1 MLNTLW
7 LLMLVGSI
15 VCGALTSRLDAVAQ
29 ASFDSARAA
38 VTLALGLVGVMT
50 FWLGL
55 MRVLHEGGLLRAIS
69 RALRPAM
76 VRLFPGV
83 PADHPAMSMMI
94 LNLTANMLGLGN
106 AATPFGLKAMMELE
120 RINKHKGS
128 VSDAMALFLAV
139 NTSGMAVFPTGI
151 MAIRAA
157 LGSTSPGAI
166 FFTTLIS
173 TATATSVAIVSCKLL
188 APLRAFRINE
198 QEQPNLLNKPP
209 ADLNTDEMQLAAPPG
224 ALVVPPTPLD
234 RLFSWGL
241 VAVCAAA
248 VAYALVHQA
257 TLAGGDWLG
266 ALKTAFSQWTVLLLL
281 LGFVLFGRLR
291 GVKVYDAVVEG
302 GREGFGV
309 ALRIIPFM
317 VAILVAVGMLRA
329 SGGIELLVR
338 VLDPLTSLIGMP
350 AEALPMALL
359 RPLSGSGALAVAAD
373 IMKTQGP
380 DSLTGQIVSTINGST
395 ETTFYVIALYLGVVQ
410 VRNTRYLIIPCLLA
424 DVAGTLMAVWSCRLL
439 LH

>member
-1 MLNTLW
+1 
-7 LLMLVGSI
+7 
-15 VCGALTSRLDAVAQ
+15 
-29 ASFDSARAA
+29 
-38 VTLALGLVGVMT
+38 
-50 FWLGL
+50 
-55 MRVLHEGGLLRAIS
+55 
-69 RALRPAM
+69 
-76 VRLFPGV
+76 
-83 PADHPAMSMMI
+83 
-94 LNLTANMLGLGN
+94 
-106 AATPFGLKAMMELE
+106 
-120 RINKHKGS
+120 
-128 VSDAMALFLAV
+128 
-139 NTSGMAVFPTGI
+139 
-151 MAIRAA
+151 
-157 LGSTSPGAI
+157 
-166 FFTTLIS
+166 
-173 TATATSVAIVSCKLL
+173 
-188 APLRAFRINE
+188 
-198 QEQPNLLNKPP
+198 
-209 ADLNTDEMQLAAPPG
+209 MQLAAPPG

-338 VLDPLTSLIGMP
+338 FLDPVTSLIGMP

-395 ETTFYVIALYLGVVQ
+395 ETTFYVMALYLGVVQ